1 MRWARGGPRG
11 PSAFI
16 PVEEVSLE
24 GLGIVGRWEDGAW
37 NTELVSLEIAV
48 LKLSLRVPDSDQL

>member
-24 GLGIVGRWEDGAW
+24 GLGIVGRWEDGTW